1 MAQKKK
7 QRKTGDRTL
16 LLWLAVLLLLTG
28 EFFCF
33 AWCRVQCVDLRFDLT
48 RNTDLAANLAARQKD
63 LKIELA
69 RLRSPTRIMD
79 IARTRL
85 DMVMPNTDQVEFIP

>member
-1 MAQKKK
+1 MAEKKK
-7 QRKTGDRTL
+7 QRKSGDRTI

-33 AWCRVQCVDLRFDLT
+33 AWCRVQSVDLRYDIT
-48 RNTDLAANLAARQKD
+48 RNTDLAATLAARQKD

-85 DMVMPNTDQVEFIP
+85 DMVMPNTDQVELIP